1 MASGAHD
8 AVVIGGGHNGLV
20 TAAYLARAGLGTL
33 VLERRA
39 SVGGAAATS
48 ELARGFRVPTL
59 AHTVGRLRA
68 SVVRDLGL
76 RERGLAFLAP
86 DVRVFAP
93 QPDGTA
99 ITLWADVART
109 ADGLRGRS
117 PHDADAYANF
127 DRLVRSLARFVG
139 DLAAT
144 TPPDIRS
151 PSLGDALTGLR
162 LGRSFRGLGKHDA
175 RTLLRVLPM
184 AVADFAGEAFED
196 DALRAVVAARGI
208 QYTAMGPWSAGTTG
222 VLLADSVGPEGG
234 AAGQAVFAKGGPG
247 AMSDALAAAVRA
259 FGGEIR
265 TNADVVAITA
275 RDGRANG
282 VALAPARRSGRGSSF
297 RGWTRRERSHSW
309 STPWS
314 SAPPSAGA
322 WPTTEPLARSRRST
336 LRSPRC
342 RGSRRRGRT
351 PVSCCAGGS
360 SSRPAWTTW
369 SAPSTTPS
377 TVECRRSPTSK
388 PRSHHWRTHS
398 SPRGRR
404 RVATS

>member
-144 TPPDIRS
+144 RD
-151 PSLGDALTGLR
+151 
-162 LGRSFRGLGKHDA
+162 HQ
-175 RTLLRVLPM
+175 
-184 AVADFAGEAFED
+184 E
-196 DALRAVVAARGI
+196 
-208 QYTAMGPWSAGTTG
+208 
-222 VLLADSVGPEGG
+222 
-234 AAGQAVFAKGGPG
+234 
-247 AMSDALAAAVRA
+247 VRA
-259 FGGEIR
+259 R
-265 TNADVVAITA
+265 
-275 RDGRANG
+275 
-282 VALAPARRSGRGSSF
+282 
-297 RGWTRRERSHSW
+297 
-309 STPWS
+309 
-314 SAPPSAGA
+314 
-322 WPTTEPLARSRRST
+322 
-336 LRSPRC
+336 
-342 RGSRRRGRT
+342 
-351 PVSCCAGGS
+351 
-360 SSRPAWTTW
+360 
-369 SAPSTTPS
+369 
-377 TVECRRSPTSK
+377 
-388 PRSHHWRTHS
+388 
-398 SPRGRR
+398 
-404 RVATS
+404 